1 MDFFFCFFSVSDGPA
16 LLVSDIYL
24 HSAMVPQVSIR
35 QPWQSIILI
44 SSCAGSS
51 LALLLVV
58 CARNVMASVSSVTRM
73 CAHVRLSES
82 VMSATMVPSRGG
94 VSSVGG
100 SASQMPTTAR
110 SALSRKRTEMDVPR
124 LSILEAPRPISSM
137 NERSMVLRRDDQ
149 EVGFVWSISSLCF
162 QSH

>member
-1 MDFFFCFFSVSDGPA
+1 
-16 LLVSDIYL
+16 
-24 HSAMVPQVSIR
+24 
-35 QPWQSIILI
+35 
-44 SSCAGSS
+44 
-51 LALLLVV
+51 
-58 CARNVMASVSSVTRM
+58 MASVSSVTRM

-94 VSSVGG
+94 VSSVEG